1 MIGSAMSETELTWL
15 VIGSILFG
23 VVNAMRAAKWKAKFE
38 TLDNERSTDGWRSE
52 ALFLRHQQ
60 NSEAAE
66 FAEYN

>member
-1 MIGSAMSETELTWL
+1 MSETELTWL
-15 VIGSILFG
+15 VLGSILLALIST
-23 VVNAMRAAKWKAKFE
+23 VRAAHWKAKYE
-38 TLDNERSTDGWRSE
+38 TLDDERSTDGWRSE